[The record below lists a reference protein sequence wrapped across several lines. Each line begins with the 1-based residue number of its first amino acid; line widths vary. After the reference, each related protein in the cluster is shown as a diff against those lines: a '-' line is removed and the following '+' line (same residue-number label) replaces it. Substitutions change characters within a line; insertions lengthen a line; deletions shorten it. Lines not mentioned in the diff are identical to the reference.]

1 MILVDANILLYAYH
15 PRADQHEACRSWV
28 EEAFSGTTPV
38 ALPWISIWAF
48 LRISTNPRA
57 FDQPLGMKEAE
68 AIVSSWLDA
77 PVVRHVG
84 PDERYWEILSG
95 LLLDAQVTG
104 PLVTDA
110 AIAALALEHGASVC
124 TADRDFAR
132 FPGVRTIDPTQ
143 T

>member
-1 MILVDANILLYAYH
+1 MILVDANVLLYAYH

-28 EEAFSGTTPV
+28 EEAFSGATPV

-57 FDQPLGMKEAE
+57 FDQPLDMKEAR

-77 PVVRHVG
+77 PIVRHVE

-104 PLVTDA
+104 PLVTVA

-124 TADRDFAR
+124 TTDRDFAR
-132 FPGVRTIDPTQ
+132 FQGVRTIDFTKF
-143 T
+143 